1 MHPGNCRTAL
11 FNYLAARKQK
21 GVFVLRLEDTDEQ
34 RSRLEYV
41 DAIYEDLNSLN
52 ISWDEGPDKGTD
64 RRADK
69 GTDKGGDYGP
79 YSQAERKEIYANFY
93 VQLEKQGLAYPCFC
107 SQAAL
112 KLARKR
118 QLAAGEPPRYP
129 GNCRSLSPEEISD
142 RLAAGEKPA
151 LRMKV
156 EDDAILSFEDL
167 VRGKQV
173 FYGKHLGDFII
184 RRSDG
189 NPAFL
194 FANAIDDALM
204 KIDCVLRGEDHL
216 TNTPR
221 QLVVLNA
228 LGLSPPTYGH
238 ISILAGDDGRPLSKR
253 NGSRSIRSL
262 IDDGYL
268 PLAIV
273 NYLARLGCSYGVD
286 ELLSLEELVSQ
297 FSLERLVQPVARYES
312 SQLNYWQRQALTRM
326 SPAELW
332 SWLAVRVGDKVPD
345 EHRELFAAIVS
356 ANILL
361 PDEAMAWADI
371 VFASPDFDITRED
384 KKWFDQAD
392 FFYTAES
399 LFCRFY
405 GSNGWQKWIQALGEQ
420 TGKKGKELF
429 LPLRLA
435 LTGASSGPALD
446 GLVALMGR
454 QEVVKRLKA
463 AASYRF

>member
-21 GVFVLRLEDTDEQ
+21 GAFVLRVEDTDEQ
-34 RSRLEYV
+34 RSKLEYTN
-41 DAIYEDLNSLN
+41 AIYEDLNNLN
-52 ISWDEGPDKGTD
+52 ISWDEGP
-64 RRADK
+64 
-69 GTDKGGDYGP
+69 DKGGDYGP
-79 YSQAERKEIYANFY
+79 YSQAERKERYANFY
-93 VQLEKQGLAYPCFC
+93 AELEKQGLAYPCFC
-107 SQAAL
+107 SEATL

-129 GNCRSLSPEEISD
+129 GSCRSLSPKEISD

-156 EDDAILSFEDL
+156 EDDATLSFEDL

-204 KIDCVLRGEDHL
+204 KIDYVLRGEDHL

-253 NGSRSIRSL
+253 NGSRPIRSL

-273 NYLARLGCSYGVD
+273 NYLARLGCSYGRD
-286 ELLSLEELVSQ
+286 DLLSLDELVSQ
-297 FSLERLVQPVARYES
+297 FSLQRLVQAVARYQS

-326 SPAELW
+326 SSTELW
-332 SWLAVRVGDKVPD
+332 SWLAVRVGDRVPN
-345 EHRELFAAIVS
+345 EHRELFASVVS

-361 PDEAMAWADI
+361 PDEAIAWADI
-371 VFASPDFDITRED
+371 VFSSPDFDITKED
-384 KKWFDQAD
+384 KKWFHQGD
-392 FFYTAES
+392 FFHTAES
-399 LFCRFY
+399 LFCRLY
-405 GSNGWQKWIQALGEQ
+405 DPDEWQKWIQALGEK

-435 LTGASSGPALD
+435 FTGASSGPALD
-446 GLVALMGR
+446 GLVALMGK
-454 QEVVKRLKA
+454 EEAAKRLKA
-463 AASYRF
+463 AAIYRL